1 MSEFVKKPVS
11 LGQDSIGNYVKKI
24 REKQGI
30 KLEDVSK
37 NIDVNIKYLLAIEN
51 GKYEELPK
59 GIYSKIFFK
68 KYINFLGINHKNI
81 VNDFVREQNRN
92 QKFESNI
99 FFNKVVNWKSLLS
112 LPKVIRNL
120 IIFFII
126 IICLV
131 YLLFYFKNVIA
142 PPSLKVNY
150 PQENQVVN
158 SFLLN
163 VSGETEPESEVKIN
177 NQLTIID
184 NDGNF
189 SEDIYLKSGINTIT
203 ITAKKKHSRESSIIR
218 QVLVEVSN

>member
-30 KLEDVSK
+30 NLEDVSK

-81 VNDFVREQNRN
+81 VNDFVREQTRN
-92 QKFESNI
+92 QNFESNI
-99 FFNKVVNWKSLLS
+99 FFNKVVNWKNLLS

-120 IIFFII
+120 VIFFII
-126 IICLV
+126 IICLI

-142 PPSLKVNY
+142 PPHLKVNY

-163 VSGETEPESEVKIN
+163 VSGKTEPESEVKIN

-184 NDGNF
+184 DDGNF
-189 SEDIYLKSGINTIT
+189 SEDIYLKSGVNTIA